1 MTTLVDVS
9 VRLHDAELNT
19 VREFAER
26 ILFGQQAYGNVTKGK
41 KKWDKE
47 AKEELLDAAFYGLR
61 AVLEEDDSE

>member
-9 VRLHDAELNT
+9 VRLHDAELDT

-26 ILFGQQAYGNVTKGK
+26 ILFGQQAYGPVTKGK
-41 KKWDKE
+41 KRWNKE

-61 AVLEEDDSE
+61 AVLEEDEAE